1 MRTLIILQFLL
12 NIVRVIKV
20 RQMRCMIQK
29 IKIPTFYVKNLK
41 GSEHLE
47 NLDTDG
53 GIVLKWIKQGVKVW
67 DGVS

>member
-1 MRTLIILQFLL
+1 
-12 NIVRVIKV
+12 
-20 RQMRCMIQK
+20 MIQK